1 MQERIH
7 QLIESRT
14 QALAAVSHDLR
25 TPLARL
31 QLRLDA
37 VPDTELRTELVEDV
51 TEMNEMI
58 TSLLAFFGGQA
69 DPEPPTLVDLAVMV
83 STLVNSATDRG
94 LDATYD
100 GPEHLEVRLRISGM
114 RRAVSNLIENALHY
128 GDRAAV
134 TLSGQAGG
142 GVLLTVAD
150 RGPGIPPEQF
160 REVLQ
165 PFSRLDEARARNTGG
180 LGMGLAIVATAVERE
195 GGELALANRPD
206 GGLIASITLPPAAQ
220 AQQ

>member
-1 MQERIH
+1 
-7 QLIESRT
+7 
-14 QALAAVSHDLR
+14 
-25 TPLARL
+25 
-31 QLRLDA
+31 
-37 VPDTELRTELVEDV
+37 
-51 TEMNEMI
+51 
-58 TSLLAFFGGQA
+58 
-69 DPEPPTLVDLAVMV
+69 MV

-128 GDRAAV
+128 GDRAEV